1 MYGPAPAL
9 SHAEILED
17 RKDLSATLS
26 AFGEFG
32 AATVTATNQSC
43 GHNNNNN
50 NKLQTPATT
59 TAKLIREQNPIT
71 KSSRVALLKLQAMEA
86 AQSCFS

>member
-50 NKLQTPATT
+50 KLQTTATT

-86 AQSCFS
+86 AQSGFS